1 MPPYVPNVPAWTDE
15 TGVGDGTL
23 FTAAR
28 MNHIEDG
35 VEELSDE
42 IASLSGGGGIL
53 DGGILPLI
61 MRVYL
66 LLIVVEL
73 HERYPI

>member
-53 DGGILPLI
+53 DGGTPSTNYAGLPVI
-61 MRVYL
+61 DCGGVT
-66 LLIVVEL
+66 
-73 HERYPI
+73 